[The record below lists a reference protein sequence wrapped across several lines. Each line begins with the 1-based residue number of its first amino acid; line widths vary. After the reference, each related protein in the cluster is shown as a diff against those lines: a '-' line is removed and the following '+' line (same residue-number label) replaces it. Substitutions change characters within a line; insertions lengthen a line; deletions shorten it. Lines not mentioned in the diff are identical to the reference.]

1 MRYGLP
7 YSYNNE
13 GIWNWT
19 GHDGDWIYQG
29 GPNSSAVKNNVTFNQ
44 WGPEGDALDDSP
56 VSYHITEVCAMLWL
70 GTQFVMSSE
79 KKRWK
84 RKQAGIMMAVVCCA
98 TGRIMHDVHIPGAL
112 RILPSG
118 ALLTL
123 LAVGAQPVDPL
134 VVDGWLSSV
143 GGGLY

>member
-1 MRYGLP
+1 
-7 YSYNNE
+7 
-13 GIWNWT
+13 
-19 GHDGDWIYQG
+19 
-29 GPNSSAVKNNVTFNQ
+29 
-44 WGPEGDALDDSP
+44 
-56 VSYHITEVCAMLWL
+56 
-70 GTQFVMSSE
+70 MSSE

-123 LAVGAQPVDPL
+123 LAVVRSRSTPSLSTAGSPTLAAACTKHL
-134 VVDGWLSSV
+134 TWLAGCDIVESV
-143 GGGLY
+143 FQNLCSIGTDSGC